1 MKEFLCDFSNYFVF
15 FIFWTVFYLYIN
27 QKLIPLTKTIMKK
40 ITITLLSLIA
50 SASFAQTTLI
60 DFESGSGD
68 DFGDVDN
75 EFSFGRASRENNRFL
90 DPPYDANPSVD
101 ATNGSARVREV
112 VVTAAADP
120 GFGAYRL
127 IFRNQFDVNT
137 EEILSLLMRSSS
149 NVSIGIRATDNDPD
163 NDPTHVGTIN
173 YTGNGEWQLVETTLT
188 TSNGG
193 DGIYPV
199 LQFDPPGIGADYTF
213 QIDDLTLST
222 VSLSTGDFAKDEVSV
237 YPIPATLAVNIRGN
251 ISGDSVDIYDVSG
264 SLVGSVAITGDF
276 NSVDVSTLA
285 KGVYFM
291 QLENGS
297 VLKFV
302 K

>member
-1 MKEFLCDFSNYFVF
+1 
-15 FIFWTVFYLYIN
+15 
-27 QKLIPLTKTIMKK
+27 MKK

-237 YPIPATLAVNIRGN
+237 YPIPANLAVNIRGN